1 MVRKSWFKNLSVG
14 STMLWITVFVVVP
27 YLFVIVFSFLQP
39 NPEKIIAWVFSIE
52 SYRDIFSPVF
62 LVVCWY
68 SLLLALGTTVI
79 TLLTAYPFAFI
90 LARLP
95 IGIQRMLLLLMI
107 IPFWTSSLIRTYA
120 LIILF
125 KANGI
130 INTMLLYLGIIDEP
144 LMMLYTQMAVFVG
157 LVYTLLP
164 FMILPIYSSVQ
175 KLDWKLVEA
184 ARDLGATP
192 RHIFF
197 RIILPLTLPGIVA
210 GSTMVFL
217 PALGLFYI
225 PDLLGGARVMLIG
238 NFIKNQ
244 FLTSGNWPLGSA
256 ASVILTIIMCLFLY
270 VYFLSARRAQTEGMG
285 GMA

>member
-1 MVRKSWFKNLSVG
+1 MVKSRFRNFAIG

-27 YLFVIVFSFLQP
+27 YIFVVLFSFLTRDP
-39 NPEKIIAWVFSIE
+39 SSIIIWRFSRAGYLE
-52 SYRDIFSPVF
+52 IFSPVF

-79 TLLTAYPFAFI
+79 SLLAAYPFAFI

-95 IGIQRMLLLLMI
+95 KALQRIGLLLMI

-120 LIILF
+120 LIILM

-130 INTMLLYLGIIDEP
+130 INTSLLSLGLIDEP
-144 LMMLYTQMAVFVG
+144 LNMLYTQTAVFIG

-164 FMILPIYSSVQ
+164 FMVLPIYTSIQ
-175 KLDWKLVEA
+175 KLDTRLIEA
-184 ARDLGATP
+184 ARDLGATNA
-192 RHIFF
+192 HIFL
-197 RIILPLTLPGIVA
+197 RIVLPLTMPGIVA

-225 PDLLGGARVMLIG
+225 PDLLGGAQTMLIG

-244 FLTSGNWPLGSA
+244 FLTTVNWPSGSA

-270 VYFLSARRAQTEGMG
+270 VYFLSSKKAHTGGMG
-285 GMA
+285 DMA